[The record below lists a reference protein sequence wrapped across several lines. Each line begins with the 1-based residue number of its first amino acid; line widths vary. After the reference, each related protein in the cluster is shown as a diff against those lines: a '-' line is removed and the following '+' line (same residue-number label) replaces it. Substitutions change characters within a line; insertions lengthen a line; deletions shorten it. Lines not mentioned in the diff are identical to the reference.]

1 MSQVR
6 VFFDVDFRGGHVV
19 IDKDV
24 PDLRVLGY
32 NDVISSVLVMPEG
45 TWTFYEHINYAGY
58 SVTVSAYG
66 GITGGGSYSNPSELG
81 GRNDAFSSI
90 RRNTELVTRANNPK
104 IRLFRDANY
113 LGGEVQVTG
122 NGVTKSLV
130 ELGFNDVASSVIVE
144 GGTWILMEHADR
156 DGLAVTVS
164 AHGGPKNDGRYPDP
178 SWLGARNDVFSRV
191 RNVSVLG

>member
-1 MSQVR
+1 MSQIK
-6 VFFDVDFRGGHVV
+6 VFRDSDFRGGSVV

-24 PDLRVLGY
+24 PDLRAFGY
-32 NDVISSVLVMPEG
+32 NDVISSIMVMPEG
-45 TWTFYEHINYAGY
+45 TWTFYEHASYSGY
-58 SVTVSAYG
+58 SITVSAYG
-66 GITGGGSYSNPSELG
+66 GSTGSGSYSNPSELG

-113 LGGEVQVTG
+113 FAGEVQITG
-122 NGVTKSLV
+122 EGVTKSLV
-130 ELGFNDVASSVIVE
+130 DLGFNDVVSSVIVE

-191 RNVSVLG
+191 RNVCVLG